1 MTRDSLFSLM
11 SAPTYQTTC
20 LSNRP
25 IARDVR
31 EVHFAKPQ
39 GFAFRPGQFVL
50 FQVPL
55 ADNPADVQP
64 RAYSIASAPEE
75 PDLLFVLKLREGG
88 RASRWC
94 TDILKE
100 GTAVAMQ
107 GPFGALLLDHATAK
121 DRLFLCTSTGIAPF
135 RSMILSALAAGDTR
149 RMDLLFGAWNEEG
162 LFWTDDFSRLTA
174 KHPSFRYH
182 IVLDS
187 PSPTW
192 NGHRGHVQDVA
203 PRIAQDCGQRSIYI
217 CGNPVMVAAAKQCC
231 LEQWRAPADDV
242 HVEGYI

>member
-1 MTRDSLFSLM
+1 MPIPIYT
-11 SAPTYQTTC
+11 TTC
-20 LSNRP
+20 TSNHS

-31 EVHFAKPQ
+31 EIRLVKPP
-39 GFAFRPGQFVL
+39 GFVFQPGQFVL

-55 ADNPADVQP
+55 TGNPGDVQP

-100 GTAVAMQ
+100 GTAVAIQ
-107 GPFGALLLDHATAK
+107 GPFGALLLDHSTAK
-121 DRLFLCTSTGIAPF
+121 DRLFLCTSTGVAPF
-135 RSMILSALAAGDTR
+135 RSMILSALTAGDTR

-162 LFWTDDFSRLTA
+162 IFWADDFRRLA
-174 KHPSFRYH
+174 ALCPSFRYH
-182 IVLDS
+182 TVLDS
-187 PSPTW
+187 PSPAW
-192 NGHRGHVQDVA
+192 NGHRGHVQDIA
-203 PRIAQDCGQRSIYI
+203 PRIVEDCGQRSIYI

-231 LEQWRAPADDV
+231 LEQWEAPAEDV